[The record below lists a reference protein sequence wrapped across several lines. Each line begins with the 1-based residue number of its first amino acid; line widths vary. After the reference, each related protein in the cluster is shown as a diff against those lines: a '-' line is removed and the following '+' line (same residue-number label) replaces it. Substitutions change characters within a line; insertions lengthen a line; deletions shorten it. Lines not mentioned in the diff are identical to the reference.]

1 MIVKVN
7 GEKYDTN
14 AATLYELRTDCG
26 YNKDNMVVII
36 NGYQTNEDVSL
47 SENDTVCFIEKG
59 VMPDEKQLKEM
70 MRSRHTPGVYDAVKN
85 ARVAVAGL
93 GGLGS
98 NIAIMLARTGVGHI
112 HLIDFDVV
120 DASNLNRQQYMIK
133 HLGMY
138 KTDALTEELKE
149 INPFLDIISD
159 CVKID
164 EDNVT
169 VLLENDD
176 IICEAFDNP
185 EAKAML
191 TDAILSDTEKILVA
205 ASGMAGIESSNTIVT
220 RKVTDRFYLCGDG
233 VTEAKQGVGLMAP
246 RVTICAAHQANMVI
260 RLITEKNGG
269 QNE

>member
-7 GEKYDTN
+7 GEQYNTPIK
-14 AATLYELRTDCG
+14 TLYELKMDCG
-26 YNKDNMVVII
+26 YNKNNIVTII
-36 NGYQTNEDVSL
+36 NGYQTDENKIL
-47 SENDTVCFIEKG
+47 SENDTICFIEKG
-59 VMPDEKQLKEM
+59 VMPDERQLKEM

-112 HLIDFDVV
+112 HLIDFDMV
-120 DASNLNRQQYMIK
+120 DASNLNRQQYGIK

-138 KTDALTEELKE
+138 KTDALKEELKE
-149 INPFLDIISD
+149 INPFLDITAD

-164 EDNVT
+164 KDNANI
-169 VLLENDD
+169 LLKNED

-191 TDAILSDTEKILVA
+191 TDVVLSDTDKILVA
-205 ASGMAGIESSNTIVT
+205 ASGMAGIGSSNTIIT
-220 RKVTDRFYLCGDG
+220 KKITDRFYICGDG
-233 VTEAKQGVGLMAP
+233 VTAAQEGMGLMAP
-246 RVTICAAHQANMVI
+246 RVTICAAHQANMII
-260 RLITEKNGG
+260 RLITGIKET
-269 QNE
+269 